1 MRLCGVH
8 VHISSTGTAGRKVFA
23 GCTLVL
29 LAACVCAVFTSSS
42 GRTVMLAKTRLPTAE
57 APAETVFTSV
67 DAQRIDKQLSEH
79 AEGREAAFE
88 RQVETLRRAAAR
100 DHEVHEQAVRKDMA
114 KDAQR
119 VLVLDS
125 RTLPAVFD
133 SKDGRAQLAAAT
145 TQAAQ
150 HEHMLQIRISKYQRL
165 GAMAHSEHEA
175 LLKANEKS
183 SWTSEAQMK
192 GEVAKKMD
200 QADAGPAQQVMDE
213 KEAASYAA
221 AHEQQF
227 ETSVVKYRKAE
238 AVLSAAHKAQLAAD
252 QKARAPE
259 IHKLVEDALAPA
271 LAAEASNTRGGG
283 NITLKPLA
291 AVDMKEIATRHMRQT
306 HTKLGIN
313 AEHMKL
319 DAAQKHQVERQ
330 LDFKKE
336 VKEESEKAERSSFVR
351 NKAAIDAL
359 HKMHAQV
366 HVFFHLQTRFY
377 RTIFSRLRE

>member
-1 MRLCGVH
+1 
-8 VHISSTGTAGRKVFA
+8 
-23 GCTLVL
+23 
-29 LAACVCAVFTSSS
+29 
-42 GRTVMLAKTRLPTAE
+42 MLAKTRLLTAE

-88 RQVETLRRAAAR
+88 RQVETLRRTAAR

-114 KDAQR
+114 KDAQQ

-175 LLKANEKS
+175 LLKANEES

-192 GEVAKKMD
+192 GEVAANID
-200 QADAGPAQQVMDE
+200 QADAGPAQQVLDE

-227 ETSVVKYRKAE
+227 ETSVDKYRKAE
-238 AVLSAAHKAQLAAD
+238 AVLSAAHKAQLAAY

-271 LAAEASNTRGGG
+271 LAAEASNTRQVG

-291 AVDMKEIATRHMRQT
+291 KQIATRTIATRHKGQT
-306 HTKLGIN
+306 HARKGIN
-313 AEHMKL
+313 AKHTKL

-330 LDFKKE
+330 LDFKKK
-336 VKEESEKAERSSFVR
+336 VKEESEKGERSSFVR

-366 HVFFHLQTRFY
+366 RVFLHRQTCFY